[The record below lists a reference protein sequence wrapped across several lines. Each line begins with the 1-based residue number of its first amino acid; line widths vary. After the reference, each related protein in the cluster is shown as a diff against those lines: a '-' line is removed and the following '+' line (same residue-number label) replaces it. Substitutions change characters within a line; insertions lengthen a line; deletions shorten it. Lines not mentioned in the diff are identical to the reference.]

1 MSEKKNDDFVVQIPE
16 KNNAFEDQRPL
27 MGNGASSGASMAN
40 PLSSIDNS
48 PVLSV
53 LSYCLASMS
62 MTVVNK
68 YVVSGSSWN
77 LNFFYLAVQVI
88 PSIASQNQPS
98 KPRTKFC
105 FQQSIVCI
113 AAIFICR
120 QAGMIR
126 FAPFDMQKGK
136 RCLSR
141 LALDWIL
148 DM

>member
-16 KNNAFEDQRPL
+16 KNNAFENQRPL

-88 PSIASQNQPS
+88 PSP
-98 KPRTKFC
+98 PRITINLCTKFC

-141 LALDWIL
+141 LALH
-148 DM
+148 